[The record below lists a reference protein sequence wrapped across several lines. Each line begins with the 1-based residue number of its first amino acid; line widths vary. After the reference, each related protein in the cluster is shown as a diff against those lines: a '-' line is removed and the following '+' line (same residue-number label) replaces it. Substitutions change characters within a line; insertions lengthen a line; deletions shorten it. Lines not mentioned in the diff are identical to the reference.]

1 MLFSSYLE
9 SWWSHKVWGSF
20 LTNLLINTRQ
30 GEKAGKTEIQK
41 FDYSRAK
48 ADTSV
53 KSKNLLLSFSRKRY
67 LPHYSVFWVTVLVS
81 MFIDVNLEQ
90 WPSGSCARFTIQGSH
105 VQNHWV
111 APRLTQFS
119 SFPRPENEFRD
130 FWELSGKK

>member
-1 MLFSSYLE
+1 M
-9 SWWSHKVWGSF
+9 
-20 LTNLLINTRQ
+20 TNLLINTRQ

-90 WPSGSCARFTIQGSH
+90 
-105 VQNHWV
+105 
-111 APRLTQFS
+111 
-119 SFPRPENEFRD
+119 
-130 FWELSGKK
+130 

>member
-9 SWWSHKVWGSF
+9 SWWGHKVWGSF
-20 LTNLLINTRQ
+20 LTNLLINNRQ
-30 GEKAGKTEIQK
+30 GEKEGKTEIQK

-53 KSKNLLLSFSRKRY
+53 KSKNLLLSFSRKIY

-90 WPSGSCARFTIQGSH
+90 WPSGSGSRFTIQGSH

-119 SFPRPENEFRD
+119 SFPGPENEFRD